1 MEERLYID
9 NQLVDLGKSNN
20 ITLDIKSNLFRDV
33 SKLSSN
39 TTYTVKLPKT
49 VRNMMILGHVEMVQS
64 LDTFPYN
71 MHTARYFRNGVEVIK
86 NGRTSVL
93 SVTNEAF
100 EISIVWGLWE
110 KFSTLTSKGT
120 TLNQLET
127 DDKILFQKNNDIETI
142 ETIKQRGYGYAFYD
156 VWAKEE
162 NDDLY
167 FNGYGVQ
174 EYPEVYGRSTGRLSS
189 ASSGSG
195 IGFGSHG
202 GGCFGSSGSKYLHPV
217 VWVPW
222 ALNVI
227 KQQTGISFEWSGDA
241 KDYVDTLVLPLINKK
256 SNYLTFEDKFAADME
271 PRTGLGEL
279 TLNVTH
285 ASNMLVETGQGVTV
299 LTAASSGKVII
310 EIEGLWQWDCTGL
323 KPNGGGGNGT
333 ITWDDY
339 QTPGQIVKL
348 IHKSGDDITEY
359 VSGNQSCFSVPKGY
373 QGVIKSKVVAS
384 GKIEVKQGD
393 TLTFLWSHPRNRTLR
408 GMVFNGG
415 TLKATIASDENVP
428 VGGYFPITYNLPN
441 IKIIDFI
448 KFLAAIT
455 GAFPLQMTEENKV
468 LFVPLATVWNNKTN
482 ASNWTRKIIP
492 QGAYNQAKEMEFK
505 LSDYAQHNYYK
516 WKADDKVSGNY
527 DGDIQVE
534 NETLESEKTMFEFP
548 FSACDGNNVP
558 MYTEDSSSSS
568 GGQFG
573 GGSSGS
579 SSTTTEETEPSYS
592 SCNSRVLRMTGESS
606 DKASCIFDINMQ
618 NIIDEKY
625 QNVVNTLR
633 NTKMIKENVKMS
645 DLELLNFDETKP
657 VYLAQYGAYF
667 AVIEIKSQSSGIAEA
682 TMLELI

>member
-9 NQLVDLGKSNN
+9 NQLVDLGSSNN

-49 VRNMMILGHVEMVQS
+49 VRNMMILGQAEVVQS

-127 DDKILFQKNNDIETI
+127 DDRILFQKNNKIETI
-142 ETIKQRGYGYAFYD
+142 GTIKERGYGYAGFD
-156 VWAKEE
+156 ERIKED
-162 NDDLY
+162 NDELY
-167 FNGYGVQ
+167 FKADCGMI
-174 EYPEVYGRSTGRLSS
+174 YPTL
-189 ASSGSG
+189 SG
-195 IGFGSHG
+195 IGRREDSTSGVFGNKSH
-202 GGCFGSSGSKYLHPV
+202 GSSGPEYLHPV
-217 VWVPW
+217 VCVPW
-222 ALNVI
+222 VLDII
-227 KQQTGISFEWSGDA
+227 KQQVGIRFEWMGEC
-241 KDYVDTLVLPLINKK
+241 KDYVDTLVIPLINKK
-256 SNYLTFEDKFAADME
+256 SNYLTFEDKFELNMLS
-271 PRTGLGEL
+271 RTGLGEIMC
-279 TLNVTH
+279 NVTKT
-285 ASNMLVETGQGVTV
+285 SNMFKEDGDGITM
-299 LTAASSGKVII
+299 LTAASSAKVVI
-310 EIEGLWQWDCTGL
+310 EIKAEWQWDNTGA
-323 KPNGGGGNGT
+323 KPNAHGGSGNVN
-333 ITWDDY
+333 WDGY
-339 QTPGQIVKL
+339 WTTGQTFKV
-348 IHKSGDDITEY
+348 IHKSGDDETTY
-359 VSGNQSCFSVPKGY
+359 VCGPQKRFNVPSGY
-373 QGVIKSKVVAS
+373 QGVIKSDIKGQ
-384 GKIEVKQGD
+384 GKIEMQQGD
-393 TLTFLWSHPRNRTLR
+393 TLRFEWSHPKNKCLI

-415 TLKATIASDENVP
+415 TMKATIASDDNVP
-428 VGGYFPITYNLPN
+428 TGGYFPITYNLPN

-455 GAFPLQMTEENKV
+455 GSFPLQMTEENKV

-482 ASNWTRKIIP
+482 ASDWTRRIIP
-492 QGAYNQAKEMEFK
+492 QGAYNQAKTIEFK

-516 WKADDKVSGNY
+516 WKADDKVAGNY

-558 MYTEDSSSSS
+558 MYEGLNYSA
-568 GGQFG
+568 
-573 GGSSGS
+573 GSSFTPEG
-579 SSTTTEETEPSYS
+579 TEPSYS
-592 SCNSRVLRMTGESS
+592 SCNSRILRMTGEPS

-618 NIIDEKY
+618 SIIDDKY
-625 QNVVNTLR
+625 QNVVETLR
-633 NTKMIKENVKMS
+633 NTKLIKENVKMS
-645 DLELLNFDETKP
+645 DIELLNFDETKP

-667 AVIEIKSQSSGIAEA
+667 AVIEIKSQSNGIAEA

>member
-49 VRNMMILGHVEMVQS
+49 VRNMMIFGHIEVVQS
-64 LDTFPYN
+64 LDSFPYN

-93 SVTNEAF
+93 SVTKESF

-120 TLNQLET
+120 VLNQLET
-127 DDKILFQKNNDIETI
+127 DDKILFQKNNDIETV
-142 ETIKQRGYGYAFYD
+142 ETIKKRGYGYAGYD
-156 VWAKEE
+156 ARIKET

-167 FNGYGVQ
+167 FKG
-174 EYPEVYGRSTGRLSS
+174 EYYKTYPILDGGRSMSRGNNN
-189 ASSGSG
+189 SG
-195 IGFGSHG
+195 GFGHS
-202 GGCFGSSGSKYLHPV
+202 FGSSGSKYLHPV

-222 ALNVI
+222 VLDII
-227 KQQTGISFEWSGDA
+227 KQQIGISFEWFGES
-241 KDYVDTLVLPLINKK
+241 KDYVDTLVMPLINKK
-256 SNYLTFEDKFAADME
+256 SNYLTFEDKFELDMLSMD
-271 PRTGLGEL
+271 GLGAISC
-279 TLNVTH
+279 NVLKS
-285 ASNMLVETGQGVTV
+285 SNMFKEDGNGVTT
-299 LTAASSGKVII
+299 LTAASSAKVLI
-310 EIEGLWQWDCTGL
+310 EIEAEWQWDNTGMRPNAHGSSGDVYWDGYWLPYGQLL
-323 KPNGGGGNGT
+323 K
-333 ITWDDY
+333 
-339 QTPGQIVKL
+339 V
-348 IHKSGDDITEY
+348 IHKSGDEETIYQCGPQKRFD
-359 VSGNQSCFSVPKGY
+359 VPSGY
-373 QGVIKSKVVAS
+373 QGVIKSEMIGN
-384 GKIEVKQGD
+384 GKIEMQQGD
-393 TLTFLWSHPRNRTLR
+393 TLRFEWANEKNRILR
-408 GMVFNGG
+408 GLKFNGG
-415 TLKATIASDENVP
+415 MMKATIASDENVP

-468 LFVPLATVWNNKTN
+468 LFVPLSTVWNNKAN
-482 ASNWTRKIIP
+482 ASDWTRRIIP
-492 QGAYNQAKEMEFK
+492 QGAYNQSKNIEFK

-558 MYTEDSSSSS
+558 MYEGLSYS
-568 GGQFG
+568 GGTNGGGGFG

-579 SSTTTEETEPSYS
+579 SSSTTEETEPSYS
-592 SCNSRVLRMTGESS
+592 SCNSRILRMTGESS

>member
-93 SVTNEAF
+93 SVTNEVF

-127 DDKILFQKNNDIETI
+127 DDRILFQKNNDIETVG
-142 ETIKQRGYGYAFYD
+142 TIKERGYGYAGYD
-156 VWAKEE
+156 VRIKET
-162 NDDLY
+162 NDDVY
-167 FNGYGVQ
+167 FTSDSIRIYPDGGGYSR
-174 EYPEVYGRSTGRLSS
+174 PSTGGTFGRPFGG
-189 ASSGSG
+189 ASGR
-195 IGFGSHG
+195 
-202 GGCFGSSGSKYLHPV
+202 KYLHPV
-217 VWVPW
+217 VCVPW
-222 ALNVI
+222 VLGVI
-227 KQQTGISFEWSGDA
+227 KQQTGISFEWSGES
-241 KDYVDTLVLPLINKK
+241 KDYVDTLVMPLINKK
-256 SNYLTFEDKFAADME
+256 SNYLTFDEKFELNMLA
-271 PRTGLGEL
+271 RTGNGPI
-279 TLNVTH
+279 TCNVIKS
-285 ASNMLVETGQGVTV
+285 SNMFKEEGEGVTTI
-299 LTAASSGKVII
+299 TAASSAKVLIEFEAEWEWNNTGARPNAHGSSGNVSWDGYWIDTQQMIKVI
-310 EIEGLWQWDCTGL
+310 
-323 KPNGGGGNGT
+323 
-333 ITWDDY
+333 
-339 QTPGQIVKL
+339 
-348 IHKSGDDITEY
+348 HHSGDEETAYNCGEL
-359 VSGNQSCFSVPKGY
+359 QSFNVPSGY
-373 QGVIKSKVVAS
+373 QGVIKSKITGS
-384 GKIEVKQGD
+384 GKIEMKEGD
-393 TLTFLWSHPRNRTLR
+393 TLRIELANSKNKTLR
-408 GMVFNGG
+408 GTTFDGG
-415 TLKATIASDENVP
+415 SLIATIASDENVP

-455 GAFPLQMTEENKV
+455 GVFPLQMTEENKV
-468 LFVPLATVWNNKTN
+468 LFVPLATVWNNKAN
-482 ASNWTRKIIP
+482 ASDWTRRIIP
-492 QGAYNQAKEMEFK
+492 QGAYNQAKEIEFK

-534 NETLESEKTMFEFP
+534 NETLESEKTLFEFP

-558 MYTEDSSSSS
+558 MYEGISSSS
-568 GGQFG
+568 GSGGVSG
-573 GGSSGS
+573 GGRGDDD
-579 SSTTTEETEPSYS
+579 STGTTEETEPSYS
-592 SCNSRVLRMTGESS
+592 SCNSRILRMIGESNVG
-606 DKASCIFDINMQ
+606 ASCVFDINMQ
-618 NIIDEKY
+618 NIIDDKY

-633 NTKMIKENVKMS
+633 NTKMIKENVKVS

>member
-49 VRNMMILGHVEMVQS
+49 VRNMMILGHAEMVQS
-64 LDTFPYN
+64 LDSFPYN

-142 ETIKQRGYGYAFYD
+142 GTIKERGYGYAGYD
-156 VWAKEE
+156 VSIKDTD
-162 NDDLY
+162 DDLY
-167 FNGYGVQ
+167 FTSNSERIYPQSYGWSRNNSGGTF
-174 EYPEVYGRSTGRLSS
+174 GRP
-189 ASSGSG
+189 
-195 IGFGSHG
+195 FG
-202 GGCFGSSGSKYLHPV
+202 GSSGTKYLHPV
-217 VWVPW
+217 VCVPW
-222 ALNVI
+222 VLGVI
-227 KQQTGISFEWSGDA
+227 KLQTGINFEWSGDC
-241 KDYVDTLVLPLINKK
+241 KDYVDTLVMPLINKK
-256 SNYLTFEDKFAADME
+256 SNYLTFEDKF
-271 PRTGLGEL
+271 EL
-279 TLNVTH
+279 NMLSRVGNGSITCNITKS
-285 ASNMLVETGQGVTV
+285 SNMFKENGEGVTT
-299 LTAASSGKVII
+299 LTAASSAKVLI
-310 EIEGLWQWDCTGL
+310 EIEAEWQWDNTGAR
-323 KPNGGGGNGT
+323 PNAHGS
-333 ITWDDY
+333 
-339 QTPGQIVKL
+339 
-348 IHKSGDDITEY
+348 SGDDSWDGYWLDTEQMIK
-359 VSGNQSCFSVPKGY
+359 VIHHSGDEETSYNCGVMGSFNVPSGY
-373 QGVIKSKVVAS
+373 QGVIKSKITGS
-384 GKIEVKQGD
+384 GKIEMKEGD
-393 TLTFLWSHPRNRTLR
+393 TLRIELANSKNKTLR
-408 GMVFNGG
+408 GLVFNSGSM
-415 TLKATIASDENVP
+415 KATIASDENVP

-455 GAFPLQMTEENKV
+455 GVFPLQMTEENKV
-468 LFVPLATVWNNKTN
+468 LFVPLATVWNNKAN
-482 ASNWTRKIIP
+482 ASDWTRRIIP
-492 QGAYNQAKEMEFK
+492 QGAYNKAKEIEFK

-534 NETLESEKTMFEFP
+534 NETLESEKTLFEFP

-558 MYTEDSSSSS
+558 MYDGITS
-568 GGQFG
+568 GSTG
-573 GGSSGS
+573 GGHFGTTDRDGEST
-579 SSTTTEETEPSYS
+579 TTTEETEPSYS
-592 SCNSRVLRMTGESS
+592 SCNSRILRMIGDSS
-606 DKASCIFDINMQ
+606 VGASCIFDINMQ
-618 NIIDEKY
+618 NIIDDKY